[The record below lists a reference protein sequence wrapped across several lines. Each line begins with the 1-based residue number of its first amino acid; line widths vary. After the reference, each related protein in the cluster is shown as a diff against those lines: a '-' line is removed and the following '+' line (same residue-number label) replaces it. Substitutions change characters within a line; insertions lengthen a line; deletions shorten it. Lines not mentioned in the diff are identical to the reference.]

1 MSENEANA
9 WNAVNGGAPAG
20 SNCAQETIDG
30 AKVGSFVAAIGAGI
44 LSSIAGYKMGK
55 TDGHIE
61 GRKQALKNR

>member
-30 AKVGSFVAAIGAGI
+30 AKVGSFVSAIGAGI
-44 LSSIAGYKMGK
+44 LSSIAGYKIGK
-55 TDGHIE
+55 TEGNIE
-61 GRKQALKNR
+61 GHERARKNR